1 MPSLTQLWHWK
12 QRFGHIPIA
21 IFSLFQMITLDNW
34 SDFYN
39 KFPSNDTT
47 LRTVMIGKK
56 LCEDCVKHHQAWFV
70 DWSLIH
76 LFLFIFLLS
85 PHAVYSIIFVILE
98 SFIFIN
104 LFIAVIVNNLQ
115 TQNEKVKKKKRQKA
129 RETVAG
135 DVSMKE
141 QEEFK
146 LKSDKRPSQYSKD
159 NMEGV
164 GNSNKASRVGSEDMD
179 LHYQE
184 FNLPTW
190 EKHIMSDFLMA
201 LAALDNNMES
211 YQRTQ
216 QTLDD
221 LVDLSLEEQKD
232 DDANII

>member
-1 MPSLTQLWHWK
+1 
-12 QRFGHIPIA
+12 
-21 IFSLFQMITLDNW
+21 
-34 SDFYN
+34 
-39 KFPSNDTT
+39 
-47 LRTVMIGKK
+47 
-56 LCEDCVKHHQAWFV
+56 
-70 DWSLIH
+70 